1 MIENILFCFAFV
13 LQIFAWVL
21 AGGKIGFRP
30 RGGRNKS
37 KKAWYNSLLLRR
49 VYLCIGAGIVA
60 LYAYSLHDYVL
71 LAGQGALF
79 IILWFR
85 VSLTH
90 EE

>member
-1 MIENILFCFAFV
+1 MIENMLFCFAFA

-30 RGGRNKS
+30 RKGRNKP
-37 KKAWYNSLLLRR
+37 KKIWYNSLLLRR

-60 LYAYSLHDYVL
+60 LYAWCLHDYVL

-79 IILWFR
+79 AILWFR
-85 VSLTH
+85 ISLTH